1 MHEWRARAQRLIGTA
16 LHPPTLPPVLQSMAR
31 LSPFEV
37 GQIKAHLYHG
47 LGPRA
52 IAGLVKMSDGTNV
65 SVQGVCDTKAKL
77 DGDPSWRGEEL
88 QAQGAP
94 GRPSPQWT
102 GSL

>member
-1 MHEWRARAQRLIGTA
+1 M
-16 LHPPTLPPVLQSMAR
+16 PR

-52 IAGLVKMSDGTNV
+52 IAGLVKKSDGTNV

-102 GSL
+102 GRLRGKSSEPEGVHK